1 MGLIDGGFLFIRA
14 SLFSSFSTPR
24 ETNGTEIILNL
35 NGLHALV
42 ITFLQGV
49 FRYRQ
54 MSHDQYFKMQINDI
68 VFFSL
73 FYFSSKVSWILFFPR
88 KCAHLI
94 FHVESQKKETK
105 IHWGT
110 DKKKLVCHL
119 LFSCSLLSSFSRSSD
134 DAAVC
139 AFDRQLSENEQM
151 PKTWCFFFVCWSN
164 SPPSSYC

>member
-68 VFFSL
+68 SFFFPYFIFPVRCPGYCFFRGNVPILFSTSNHKKRKPKYTGVPTKKNLFVICCFLAL
-73 FYFSSKVSWILFFPR
+73 FYRRFPVAATTLL
-88 KCAHLI
+88 CAHLT
-94 FHVESQKKETK
+94 V
-105 IHWGT
+105 
-110 DKKKLVCHL
+110 
-119 LFSCSLLSSFSRSSD
+119 
-134 DAAVC
+134 
-139 AFDRQLSENEQM
+139 N
-151 PKTWCFFFVCWSN
+151 
-164 SPPSSYC
+164 